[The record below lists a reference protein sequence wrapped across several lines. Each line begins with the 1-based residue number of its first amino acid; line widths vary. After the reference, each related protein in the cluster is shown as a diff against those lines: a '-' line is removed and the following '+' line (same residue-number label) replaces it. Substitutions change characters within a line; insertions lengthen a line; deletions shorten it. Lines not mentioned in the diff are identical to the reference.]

1 MPVRLAARSWRDI
14 RQSMGRSEKSH
25 SDPRQSGVVPVTKVS
40 IERRLDG
47 TWLVRCEDLL
57 RAIWAPDCLG
67 WAAYTA
73 LHFARVMG
81 LREPELGQDVPSNA
95 LELGRQLEQRLA
107 IVSTKP

>member
-1 MPVRLAARSWRDI
+1 
-14 RQSMGRSEKSH
+14 MGRPEKSQ
-25 SDPRQSGVVPVTKVS
+25 SDSRQSGVVPVTKVC

-73 LHFARVMG
+73 LHFAEVMN
-81 LREPELGQDVPSNA
+81 LREPELGVDVPSNA
-95 LELGRQLEQRLA
+95 LELGRQLAQRIALTA
-107 IVSTKP
+107 VKD